1 MVVPNQRPRYELVG
15 GDIETLWQRPAVEPR
30 GIFLIAHGCSH
41 QASDIFSTVGP
52 DGWTMEAC
60 HTTEVGR
67 CLGLPEESQLRRVAL
82 ARGYITM
89 AVSSTG
95 PGRCWTKEDRRRVLA
110 AVEHVRLHELVSNAT
125 VFAMGASSGG
135 AFVGLLS
142 ESVASGGLPSLQCI
156 IPQISGLSGTNRG
169 VPTLFIHMAR
179 DRRVG
184 ELVASDMESLKRQG
198 VVVGEI
204 VLKPL
209 PVTTSMLERCV
220 AKNIA
225 VQILQ
230 SLRAKGHVDSSG
242 FLKQDPRLRAW
253 VRDVAATVPETLDTL
268 VRDESCIGEELNVA
282 FAMHEFS
289 AEHAH
294 TMFDFCEGAQD
305 QSLFSSH

>member
-1 MVVPNQRPRYELVG
+1 MVPFYFCLHVAGLCVFLSTSTRMVVPNQRPRYELVG

-110 AVEHVRLHELVSNAT
+110 AVEHVRLQELVSNAT

-156 IPQISGLSGTNRG
+156 IPQISDLSGTNRG

-184 ELVASDMESLKRQG
+184 ERVASDMESLKRQG
-198 VVVGEI
+198 CRGGNCVEAVACHNEHVGALCGKEHCCAD
-204 VLKPL
+204 LAEPPGEGSRRQQWLFETGSKTEGL
-209 PVTTSMLERCV
+209 GERCGG
-220 AKNIA
+220 NR
-225 VQILQ
+225 
-230 SLRAKGHVDSSG
+230 S
-242 FLKQDPRLRAW
+242 
-253 VRDVAATVPETLDTL
+253 RDTGYFG
-268 VRDESCIGEELNVA
+268 S
-282 FAMHEFS
+282 
-289 AEHAH
+289 
-294 TMFDFCEGAQD
+294 
-305 QSLFSSH
+305 